1 MMYTIQIKRIYEQP
15 EDTDGTRILVD
26 RLWPRG
32 ISKEKAHLDRWAKEI
47 APSPELRKWYCHDAA
62 LYDEFSKRYLAE
74 LDMNEAGASFLSDCR
89 VYLQQGNVT
98 LVYAAKDTA
107 HSHALVLQ
115 HWLLQDLQLQ
125 GT

>member
-1 MMYTIQIKRIYEQP
+1 MYTIQIKRIYEQP

-32 ISKEKAHLDRWAKEI
+32 ISKEI

-115 HWLLQDLQLQ
+115 HWLLQELQLQ
-125 GT
+125 GK